1 MFDHGE
7 DIVGK
12 YDVGMLEFS
21 FSFGWRLLVQY
32 LYAEWRKERHQF
44 SRGSH
49 RLLLFIGVQRDTTR
63 THARTSRRQ

>member
-21 FSFGWRLLVQY
+21 FSRLALTCTVRRM
-32 LYAEWRKERHQF
+32 EEREA
-44 SRGSH
+44 S
-49 RLLLFIGVQRDTTR
+49 V
-63 THARTSRRQ
+63 